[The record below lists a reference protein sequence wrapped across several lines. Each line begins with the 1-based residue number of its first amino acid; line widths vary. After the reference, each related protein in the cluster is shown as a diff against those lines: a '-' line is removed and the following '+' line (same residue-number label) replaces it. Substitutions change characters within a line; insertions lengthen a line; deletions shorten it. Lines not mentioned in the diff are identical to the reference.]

1 MITNVSKHI
10 IISQKEVVCSSLL
23 SQVRG
28 LMFRKKQNLLMV
40 FQNEQRISLHNFFV
54 FYPIDLVFLNEKRE
68 VVEIK
73 RDFKPFCFYKSK
85 ERAKYLIEFSFSLPE
100 NSLSL
105 GDVLKI
111 E

>member
-1 MITNVSKHI
+1 MITNASKDL
-10 IISQKEVVCSSLL
+10 IISQKELVCNSLL
-23 SQVRG
+23 SQARG
-28 LMFRKKQNLLMV
+28 LMFRKKQNLVMV
-40 FQNEQRISLHNFFV
+40 FRNEQKVSIHNFFV

-85 ERAKYLIEFSFSLPE
+85 ERAKYLIEFSFPLPE